1 MKRFVAML
9 VLCLTSMHARST
21 ETQVLAEHAKTI
33 SPASDA
39 LFEAEATPPS
49 SAQDWDKL
57 RASAADLE
65 RAAARL
71 ASKDLAKD
79 RAQWIEFAQAL
90 QAQAR
95 QAVLAAEKQDQAAL
109 VTANGDIVSTCEDC
123 HAKYRDGGRSMKQ

>member
-1 MKRFVAML
+1 M
-9 VLCLTSMHARST
+9 
-21 ETQVLAEHAKTI
+21 AEHAKTI